1 MCGRHLGGSD
11 CIWIRIPKILK
22 RLDRYILRD
31 LLPPFVMG
39 VLIVVVMFQ
48 ANYWMALG
56 KNNMLRNVP
65 KDAIMKII
73 FLETPGFLNMTF
85 PISVSLAV
93 SLAISRIARESELT
107 AMRSAGIRVLRV
119 LAPTIVFGLL
129 VGLFNLWMIDRVT
142 PAASKRSKELQTN
155 VNLVAGLGDFATSV
169 NLRIQNYTVN
179 IGSVMKDKGNANR
192 ATLQDVM
199 LIERPEI
206 NQMTVILAKDGTFD
220 QGVWKLY
227 NAKTFNFRSGS
238 KDVTVTESREF
249 RINYRVAIQDLMMA
263 PSPAEMGIKEL
274 GEKIT
279 QFKPLGQNTRDME
292 IEYHSKF
299 SIPVMCL
306 IFSIVSPIFSIR
318 FAKQGGFIG
327 IMISMGIVLG
337 YFNLW
342 VVFTQI
348 IGKNPVVNPAIATW
362 TPNILFLAAGILG
375 LRSLE

>member
-1 MCGRHLGGSD
+1 
-11 CIWIRIPKILK
+11 
-22 RLDRYILRD
+22 
-31 LLPPFVMG
+31 
-39 VLIVVVMFQ
+39 
-48 ANYWMALG
+48 
-56 KNNMLRNVP
+56 
-65 KDAIMKII
+65 
-73 FLETPGFLNMTF
+73 
-85 PISVSLAV
+85 
-93 SLAISRIARESELT
+93 
-107 AMRSAGIRVLRV
+107 
-119 LAPTIVFGLL
+119 
-129 VGLFNLWMIDRVT
+129 
-142 PAASKRSKELQTN
+142 
-155 VNLVAGLGDFATSV
+155 
-169 NLRIQNYTVN
+169 
-179 IGSVMKDKGNANR
+179 
-192 ATLQDVM
+192 M

>member
-11 CIWIRIPKILK
+11 CIWIRVPKILK

-227 NAKTFNFRSGS
+227 NAKTFKFRSGS

>member
-1 MCGRHLGGSD
+1 
-11 CIWIRIPKILK
+11 
-22 RLDRYILRD
+22 
-31 LLPPFVMG
+31 
-39 VLIVVVMFQ
+39 
-48 ANYWMALG
+48 
-56 KNNMLRNVP
+56 
-65 KDAIMKII
+65 
-73 FLETPGFLNMTF
+73 
-85 PISVSLAV
+85 
-93 SLAISRIARESELT
+93 
-107 AMRSAGIRVLRV
+107 
-119 LAPTIVFGLL
+119 
-129 VGLFNLWMIDRVT
+129 
-142 PAASKRSKELQTN
+142 
-155 VNLVAGLGDFATSV
+155 
-169 NLRIQNYTVN
+169 
-179 IGSVMKDKGNANR
+179 
-192 ATLQDVM
+192 
-199 LIERPEI
+199 
-206 NQMTVILAKDGTFD
+206 
-220 QGVWKLY
+220 
-227 NAKTFNFRSGS
+227 
-238 KDVTVTESREF
+238 VTVTESREF

-362 TPNILFLAAGILG
+362 TPNLLFLAAGILG